1 MIVRQERADD
11 ELELAALIDA
21 AFGDTETSE
30 FTAKIRASAGY
41 VPELT
46 FVADDGGELVGFTM
60 LSYVN
65 AGERN
70 VLILTP
76 MAVRP
81 DRQRTGV
88 GKQVVRAAIAA
99 ADAREEPVLLVEG
112 VPSYYP
118 QFGFRSASELGFER
132 PDPRIPEAA
141 WMALPL
147 TRLGSGRRGAR
158 RLSRLL
164 PAAAECLSCPR
175 SKASGARSRP
185 SSRDGASSMSRS
197 TTFG

>member
-1 MIVRQERADD
+1 MIIRQERNED
-11 ELELAALIDA
+11 ERELAALIDA
-21 AFGDTETSE
+21 AFRDTVTSA
-30 FTAKIRASAGY
+30 FTAELRASRGY

-60 LSYVN
+60 LSYVA
-65 AGERN
+65 AGGGD

-81 DRQRTGV
+81 DRQRAGV
-88 GKQVVRAAIAA
+88 GKQVVGAAIAA
-99 ADAREEPVLLVEG
+99 ADARGEPVLLVEG

-132 PDPRIPEAA
+132 PDPRIPERA

-147 TRLGSGRRGAR
+147 AAYDPAVAGRVVY
-158 RLSRLL
+158 
-164 PAAAECLSCPR
+164 PDFFP
-175 SKASGARSRP
+175 P
-185 SSRDGASSMSRS
+185 PPDV
-197 TTFG
+197 

>member
-1 MIVRQERADD
+1 VIVRAERTGD
-11 ELELAALIDA
+11 EQELAALIDA

-30 FTAKIRASAGY
+30 FTAQIRASPGY

-46 FVADDGGELVGFTM
+46 FVADDQGELVGFTM
-60 LSYVN
+60 LSYVR
-65 AGERN
+65 AGERD

-81 DRQRTGV
+81 DRQRSGV

-99 ADAREEPVLLVEG
+99 ADERREPVLLVEG

-147 TRLGSGRRGAR
+147 
-158 RLSRLL
+158 
-164 PAAAECLSCPR
+164 AAYD
-175 SKASGARSRP
+175 P
-185 SSRDGASSMSRS
+185 SVAGGVVYPDFFPPPPPNA
-197 TTFG
+197 

>member
-1 MIVRQERADD
+1 MIVRPERAED
-11 ELELAALIDA
+11 EHELAALIDA
-21 AFGDTETSE
+21 AFGDTETSA
-30 FTAKIRASAGY
+30 FTARVRASPGY

-46 FVADDGGELVGFTM
+46 FVAADDGDLIGFTM
-60 LSYVN
+60 LSYVT
-65 AGERN
+65 AGDAE

-81 DRQRTGV
+81 DRQRAGV

-99 ADAREEPVLLVEG
+99 ADARREPVVLVEG

-141 WMALPL
+141 WLALPL
-147 TRLGSGRRGAR
+147 AAYEPSVAGPVVYPDFFPPPPGA
-158 RLSRLL
+158 
-164 PAAAECLSCPR
+164 
-175 SKASGARSRP
+175 
-185 SSRDGASSMSRS
+185 
-197 TTFG
+197 

>member
-1 MIVRQERADD
+1 VIVRQERADD
-11 ELELAALIDA
+11 ERELAALIDA

-30 FTAKIRASAGY
+30 FTARIRASAGY
-41 VPELT
+41 LPELT
-46 FVADDGGELVGFTM
+46 FVADDDGELVGFTM
-60 LSYVN
+60 LSYVRSG
-65 AGERN
+65 ARD

-81 DRQRTGV
+81 DRQRAGV

-99 ADAREEPVLLVEG
+99 AEERGEPVVLVEG

-147 TRLGSGRRGAR
+147 AAWDPDV
-158 RLSRLL
+158 
-164 PAAAECLSCPR
+164 PAPVVYPGFFPPPPNA
-175 SKASGARSRP
+175 
-185 SSRDGASSMSRS
+185 
-197 TTFG
+197 